1 MFCFHFLLIAN
12 ERKKKHTKKRLSC
25 GLLTSLSFCI
35 ITQNAVS
42 VYIRLGFAHKKGVE
56 IDETKLHHSWT
67 EKVNSLAMKR

>member
-1 MFCFHFLLIAN
+1 MFPFHFLLIAN
-12 ERKKKHTKKRLSC
+12 ERKKSYTKKSLSC
-25 GLLTSLSFCI
+25 GLIISLSFCI
-35 ITQNAVS
+35 IIQNAVS